1 MSAKDKRLGELVR
14 ELRER
19 QGLTQPQL
27 AERAQLALSYIT
39 LLESGQQANL
49 SPSAVGRLA
58 RALGVTSKQLTETDA

>member
-1 MSAKDKRLGELVR
+1 VSAKDKKLGELVR

-27 AERAQLALSYIT
+27 AERAQLAVSYIT

-58 RALGVTSKQLTETDA
+58 RALGVTSKQLTESDA